1 MKFFELLKM
10 PSKNKS
16 KGKANQ
22 EVESKASSAEAVALA
37 EPVEATEAIEAT
49 TEATIEAT
57 TEVDPE
63 VEATIEADPKVEATI
78 EATTIN
84 DSNEE
89 KPKESTSK
97 AEPNE
102 SPEDIV
108 KNILEK
114 LGLASSDIKPDDKID
129 TLCVIFKQT
138 LTENVQLKE
147 TLVNMNGQLEKN
159 DMTKVALQKLCDA
172 LKTQVSLKDEEN
184 NLKLQEETNK
194 RIEIAQNF
202 EATMNELTKLI
213 ESHSAHNTSL
223 RTENAEMT
231 RQMEAL
237 LKEYEN
243 REGKISSISEEFRLK
258 SQLYEAQLAKAKIE
272 KAEIGAD
279 FNKERLKLQKDLLEA
294 NKNIEILVSR
304 EENMKEQVELYAA
317 QYDELVNGV
326 DDKKKHFGQF
336 KKQMDTLNKRLKTL
350 EMDSSMWKEK
360 FEGIRD
366 NFVGVS
372 ELNHFSSQYFDSNG
386 VVVKLNASK
395 AGADMELE
403 QTKKKLAAMEK
414 LNRTLTAERSQLL
427 KGKKEAT
434 ENGS

>member
-57 TEVDPE
+57 TEVAPMATSIEVDPE
-63 VEATIEADPKVEATI
+63 AEATIEADPKVEATI

-360 FEGIRD
+360 FE
-366 NFVGVS
+366 
-372 ELNHFSSQYFDSNG
+372 DSNG

>member
-49 TEATIEAT
+49 TEATTEAT
-57 TEVDPE
+57 IEVPVATSIEVDPE
-63 VEATIEADPKVEATI
+63 AEATIEADPKVEATI

-360 FEGIRD
+360 FE
-366 NFVGVS
+366 
-372 ELNHFSSQYFDSNG
+372 DSNG

-395 AGADMELE
+395 ADADMELE

>member
-57 TEVDPE
+57 TEVAPMTTSIEVDPE
-63 VEATIEADPKVEATI
+63 VEADPKVEATI

-89 KPKESTSK
+89 KLKESTSK

-138 LTENVQLKE
+138 LTENLQLKE

-360 FEGIRD
+360 FE
-366 NFVGVS
+366 
-372 ELNHFSSQYFDSNG
+372 DSNG

-395 AGADMELE
+395 ADADMELE

>member
-138 LTENVQLKE
+138 FTENVQLKE

-360 FEGIRD
+360 FE
-366 NFVGVS
+366 
-372 ELNHFSSQYFDSNG
+372 DSNG

-395 AGADMELE
+395 ADADMELE

>member
-57 TEVDPE
+57 TEVASLEVDPE

-360 FEGIRD
+360 FE
-366 NFVGVS
+366 
-372 ELNHFSSQYFDSNG
+372 DSNG

>member
-57 TEVDPE
+57 TEVAPM
-63 VEATIEADPKVEATI
+63 ATSIEADPKVEATI

-89 KPKESTSK
+89 KLKESTSK

-360 FEGIRD
+360 FE
-366 NFVGVS
+366 
-372 ELNHFSSQYFDSNG
+372 DSNG

-395 AGADMELE
+395 ADADMELE

>member
-37 EPVEATEAIEAT
+37 EPVEATEAVEAT
-49 TEATIEAT
+49 TEANIEAT

-360 FEGIRD
+360 FE
-366 NFVGVS
+366 
-372 ELNHFSSQYFDSNG
+372 DSNG

-427 KGKKEAT
+427 KG
-434 ENGS
+434 

>member
-78 EATTIN
+78 EATTIS

-89 KPKESTSK
+89 KPNEST
-97 AEPNE
+97 
-102 SPEDIV
+102 EDIV

-360 FEGIRD
+360 FE
-366 NFVGVS
+366 
-372 ELNHFSSQYFDSNG
+372 DSNG